1 MRRWRWSRV
10 AVAWSMVSTVIVMTA
25 CNEKQGLLPKSGG
38 RLYEVL
44 VVGDT
49 DDIVRNVLEAD
60 VEGLPQ
66 HEPEFDVSSI
76 DSSQFKATLK
86 LARNLVTVSINPD
99 LYTTTRIRYEKN
111 VYAQPQMVI
120 HISAPSRKSL
130 REDLNAQ
137 GKSLLT
143 LLKRAE
149 TNATLL
155 QLEHQRNVKAER
167 TIQEKFGHS
176 LWIPMDMLSSKE
188 RKDFVWLSNNSPTG
202 MQNIVVYRS
211 RTAKSAHEFVAK
223 RDSVM
228 RKNIKGETDA
238 MHMKTVLKTV
248 RGVKIKE
255 KGREITIY
263 RGLWEMEGDEMGGPF
278 VSHSIGDLTVEAFV
292 FAPGM
297 KKRNKLRQIEA
308 ALYTLK

>member
-1 MRRWRWSRV
+1 MRRWKWSRV
-10 AVAWSMVSTVIVMTA
+10 AVAWGMISAIAVMTA

-60 VEGLPQ
+60 IEGLPQ
-66 HEPEFDVSSI
+66 NEPEFDVSSI
-76 DSSQFKATLK
+76 DRSRLNATLK
-86 LARNLVTVSINPD
+86 LARNIVIVNVNPD

-130 REDLNAQ
+130 QEDLNVQ
-137 GKSLLT
+137 GKNLLT

-155 QLEHQRNVKAER
+155 QLKHQRNAKAER
-167 TIQEKFGHS
+167 TIQEKFGHT
-176 LWIPMDMLSSKE
+176 LWIPMDMLSSKQGT
-188 RKDFVWLSNNSPTG
+188 DFIWLSNNSPTG
-202 MQNIVVYRS
+202 MKNIVVYRS
-211 RTAKSAHEFVAK
+211 RTAKSAREFVEI

-238 MHMKTVLKTV
+238 MHMKTVLETV

>member
-1 MRRWRWSRV
+1 MRRGSWSHA
-10 AVAWSMVSTVIVMTA
+10 AVAWIMASAIVVMTA
-25 CNEKQGLLPKSGG
+25 CNEKRGLLPKSGG

-49 DDIVRNVLEAD
+49 AGIVRSVLEAD
-60 VEGLPQ
+60 ADGLPQ
-66 HEPEFDVSSI
+66 NEPEFDVSAI
-76 DSSQFKATLK
+76 DRSRLNATLR
-86 LARNLVTVSINPD
+86 LARNLVTVDINPD
-99 LYTTTRIRYEKN
+99 LYTATRIRYEKN

-120 HISAPSRKSL
+120 HISAPSEKSL
-130 REDLNAQ
+130 QEDLTAQ
-137 GKSLLT
+137 GKGLPA

-149 TNATLL
+149 TKATLM
-155 QLEHQRNVKAER
+155 QLEHQRNAKAER
-167 TIQEKFGHS
+167 MIQEKFGHT
-176 LWIPMDMLSSKE
+176 LWIPMDMVSSKQG
-188 RKDFVWLSNNSPTG
+188 KDFIWLSNNSPTG

-211 RTAKSAHEFVAK
+211 RTAKSTREFVEI

-228 RKNIKGETDA
+228 CENIKGETDA
-238 MHMKTVLKTV
+238 MHMKTVVETV
-248 RGVKIKE
+248 KGVKTKE
-255 KGREITIY
+255 KGRETTIY

-278 VSHSIGDLTVEAFV
+278 VSHSTGDLTVEAFV

>member
-1 MRRWRWSRV
+1 
-10 AVAWSMVSTVIVMTA
+10 MTA

-38 RLYEVL
+38 KFYEVL

-49 DDIVRNVLEAD
+49 DDIVRNVLETD

-66 HEPEFDVSSI
+66 NEPEFDVSSI
-76 DSSQFKATLK
+76 DSSRLNATLR
-86 LARNLVTVSINPD
+86 LARNLVIVNVNPD
-99 LYTTTRIRYEKN
+99 LYTATRIRYEKN

-120 HISAPSRKSL
+120 HISAPSKKNL
-130 REDLNAQ
+130 QEDLDVQ
-137 GKSLLT
+137 GKKLLT

-149 TNATLL
+149 TNATLM
-155 QLEHQRNVKAER
+155 QLKHQRNTKAER
-167 TIQEKFGHS
+167 TIQEKFGHT
-176 LWIPMDMLSSKE
+176 LWIPMDMLSSKQG
-188 RKDFVWLSNNSPTG
+188 KDFLWLSNNSPTG
-202 MQNIVVYRS
+202 MKNIVVYRS
-211 RTAKSAHEFVAK
+211 RTAKSAREFVEI

-238 MHMKTVLKTV
+238 MHMKTVLETV

-255 KGREITIY
+255 KGQETTIY

-297 KKRNKLRQIEA
+297 KKKNKLRQIEA

>member
-1 MRRWRWSRV
+1 
-10 AVAWSMVSTVIVMTA
+10 MTA

-38 RLYEVL
+38 KFYEVL

-49 DDIVRNVLEAD
+49 DDIVRNVLETD

-66 HEPEFDVSSI
+66 NEPEFDVSSI
-76 DSSQFKATLK
+76 DSSRLNATLR
-86 LARNLVTVSINPD
+86 LARNLVIVNVNPD
-99 LYTTTRIRYEKN
+99 LYTATRIRYEKN

-120 HISAPSRKSL
+120 HISAPSKKSL
-130 REDLNAQ
+130 QEDLDVQ
-137 GKSLLT
+137 GKKLLT

-149 TNATLL
+149 TNATLM
-155 QLEHQRNVKAER
+155 QLKHQRNTKAER
-167 TIQEKFGHS
+167 TIQEKFGHT
-176 LWIPMDMLSSKE
+176 LWIPMDMLSSKQG
-188 RKDFVWLSNNSPTG
+188 KDFLWLSNNSPTG
-202 MQNIVVYRS
+202 MKNIVVYRS
-211 RTAKSAHEFVAK
+211 RTAKSACEFVEI

-238 MHMKTVLKTV
+238 MHMKTVLETV

-255 KGREITIY
+255 KGRETTIY

-297 KKRNKLRQIEA
+297 KKKNKLRQIEA